1 MKKPIRLLLAG
12 LRILIGILFLVSG
25 IEKLTRNHENFILV
39 VQSYKV
45 LNDHGAVYVAKVI
58 PWVELALGIFLIVG
72 LKIRASLTALWI
84 LVSAFIAV
92 VGSALFRKLPI
103 DDCGCFGDAVSF
115 PLKGILIFDAALW
128 ALLLLMIV
136 FHKVFSSF
144 SVDDYFQN
152 KSDRK
157 GNHP

>member
-1 MKKPIRLLLAG
+1 MNKPLRLLFVA

-45 LNDHGAVYVAKVI
+45 LNDHGAVYVARVI
-58 PWVELALGIFLIVG
+58 PWMELALGIFLIAG
-72 LKIRASLTALWI
+72 FKIRTSLTALWI

-103 DDCGCFGDAVSF
+103 DDCGCFGGAVPF
-115 PLKGILIFDAALW
+115 PLKGILIFDTTLW
-128 ALLLLMIV
+128 ALLLFMII
-136 FHKVFSSF
+136 FHKHFSS
-144 SVDDYFQN
+144 
-152 KSDRK
+152 
-157 GNHP
+157 

>member
-1 MKKPIRLLLAG
+1 MKKPFKFLLAG

-25 IEKLTRNHENFILV
+25 TEKLTRNYENFILV

-45 LNDHGAVYVAKVI
+45 LSDHGAVTVARVI
-58 PWVELALGIFLIVG
+58 PWVELALGIFLIAG
-72 LKIRASLTALWI
+72 FKMRASLTALWI

-115 PLKGILIFDAALW
+115 PLQGILIFDAALW

-136 FHKVFSSF
+136 FHRVFSSF
-144 SVDDYFQN
+144 SVDDYFKN
-152 KSDRK
+152 KSSQ
-157 GNHP
+157 GNNP

>member
-1 MKKPIRLLLAG
+1 MKNPLGIFLAT
-12 LRILIGILFLVSG
+12 LRILIGILFLWSG
-25 IEKLTRNHENFILV
+25 FEKLVRNYENFILV

-45 LNDHGAVYVAKVI
+45 LSDHGAVVVARVI

-72 LKIRASLTALWI
+72 FKIRASLIALWVLI
-84 LVSAFIAV
+84 SAFIAV

-136 FHKVFSSF
+136 FHRVFSSF
-144 SVDDYFQN
+144 SVDDYFKN
-152 KSDRK
+152 KSSQ
-157 GNHP
+157 GNNP